1 MSSSTSTLVW
11 HPTDTTRYSRL
22 QGLTIPIP
30 TSSDRP
36 HFALLLEHQT
46 NLPLHNRLLPLQQ
59 PVHHPSLRI
68 RNLGRHHPS
77 GQLAFP
83 PEHLHPPDAQE
94 RRVQQK
100 VQEIQALRSLE
111 TLPTGRLPRDRAAL
125 EPKTQIPNHRHLRQ
139 TGVPLER
146 DADATL
152 ERAAVGR
159 GALVDERAAVWTLG
173 GTEGRG
179 DEV

>member
-11 HPTDTTRYSRL
+11 HPTDITTKTWQTARTNHPNSHN
-22 QGLTIPIP
+22 
-30 TSSDRP
+30 RP
-36 HFALLLEHQT
+36 HLALLLEHQT

-59 PVHHPSLRI
+59 PLHHPSLRI

-77 GQLAFP
+77 GQLALP
-83 PEHLHPPDAQE
+83 PEHLHPPDT
-94 RRVQQK
+94 QK
-100 VQEIQALRSLE
+100 RSNEQKIQEIQTLLRSLE
-111 TLPTGRLPRDRAAL
+111 TLSTRRLPRHRAAH

-139 TGVPLER
+139 AGRTLER

-159 GALVDERAAVWTLG
+159 GALVDERAAVWTVG